1 MLIERTTKED
11 AMDFMAYNGHTTHY
25 FDNMPSLRAAKAELR
40 RRLGAMAG
48 LMRFYR
54 WSRL

>member
-1 MLIERTTKED
+1 
-11 AMDFMAYNGHTTHY
+11 MDFMAYNGHTTHY